1 MKKRSKVTAVLL
13 SLALLICALPTTV
26 VKADSTGN
34 SDDTSVEVSPY
45 ISLGADLNAQQ
56 KDIVLALL
64 GVTEADLDN
73 YEVLQ
78 VTNKD
83 EHEYLDDYLS
93 ASVIG
98 TKALSSVRIE
108 KGEEGKGIHVET
120 KNITYCTSGMYTNAL
135 ITAGITDA
143 DVIVSGGRG
152 MGSAENFNLIRE
164 LAQLLGAAVGA
175 SRVVVDAEW
184 ADQKCLIGQTGK
196 IVQPKLYIACG
207 ISGALQHMV
216 GVEKAEC
223 IVAINRDPSAPIFE
237 YADYA
242 IVGDAVKIVSAL
254 IEQIKQENQA

>member
-98 TKALSSVRIE
+98 TKGTFVRPYRKMRRGKMHSCRDKKYHLLHERNVHQCIDHRRYHGCGCDRCRSV
-108 KGEEGKGIHVET
+108 
-120 KNITYCTSGMYTNAL
+120 
-135 ITAGITDA
+135 
-143 DVIVSGGRG
+143 
-152 MGSAENFNLIRE
+152 
-164 LAQLLGAAVGA
+164 
-175 SRVVVDAEW
+175 
-184 ADQKCLIGQTGK
+184 
-196 IVQPKLYIACG
+196 
-207 ISGALQHMV
+207 
-216 GVEKAEC
+216 
-223 IVAINRDPSAPIFE
+223 
-237 YADYA
+237 
-242 IVGDAVKIVSAL
+242 
-254 IEQIKQENQA
+254 

>member
-13 SLALLICALPTTV
+13 SLALLICALPATV
-26 VKADSTGN
+26 VKADSTAN

-56 KDIVLALL
+56 KDIVLSLL
-64 GVTEADLDN
+64 GVTESDLDN

-120 KNITYCTSGMYTNAL
+120 KNITYCTSGMYTRAL
-135 ITAGITDA
+135 
-143 DVIVSGGRG
+143 RP
-152 MGSAENFNLIRE
+152 
-164 LAQLLGAAVGA
+164 
-175 SRVVVDAEW
+175 
-184 ADQKCLIGQTGK
+184 
-196 IVQPKLYIACG
+196 QPRARICRCDRCRT
-207 ISGALQHMV
+207 I
-216 GVEKAEC
+216 
-223 IVAINRDPSAPIFE
+223 
-237 YADYA
+237 
-242 IVGDAVKIVSAL
+242 
-254 IEQIKQENQA
+254 

>member
-1 MKKRSKVTAVLL
+1 MKKHSKVTAVLL
-13 SLALLICALPTTV
+13 SLALLICVLPTTV

-108 KGEEGKGIHVET
+108 KAK
-120 KNITYCTSGMYTNAL
+120 
-135 ITAGITDA
+135 
-143 DVIVSGGRG
+143 R
-152 MGSAENFNLIRE
+152 
-164 LAQLLGAAVGA
+164 
-175 SRVVVDAEW
+175 
-184 ADQKCLIGQTGK
+184 
-196 IVQPKLYIACG
+196 
-207 ISGALQHMV
+207 
-216 GVEKAEC
+216 EKA
-223 IVAINRDPSAPIFE
+223 FM
-237 YADYA
+237 
-242 IVGDAVKIVSAL
+242 
-254 IEQIKQENQA
+254 